1 MKKFVDI
8 LEIIQSAFSVILF
21 IALVIVV
28 LIQVTNRFI
37 SHNPVI
43 WSEETARFL
52 LFWVTL
58 MGASLSVKNK
68 RHFTIEFF
76 APEKIKNKTIKRVF
90 QIIPDLCIT
99 LFALFMIIVGFRYCQ
114 MGYLRIGPSSNINML
129 YIYMAIPTAGAT
141 MVIYSAYD
149 IIQLVNSWKS
159 HTKTSSKI

>member
-1 MKKFVDI
+1 MKKFVDT
-8 LEIIQSAFSVILF
+8 LEIIQSAFSFILF

-28 LIQVTNRFI
+28 LIQVTSRFI

-76 APEKIKNKTIKRVF
+76 TPEKIKNESIKRIF

-99 LFALFMIIVGFRYCQ
+99 LFALFMIIAGIKYCQ
-114 MGYLRIGPSSNINML
+114 MGYLRVGPSSNINML
-129 YIYMAIPTAGAT
+129 YIYMAIPVAGAT
-141 MVIYSAYD
+141 MVTYSLFH
-149 IIQLVNSWKS
+149 IIQLVSSWKS
-159 HTKTSSKI
+159 HIETNSKI